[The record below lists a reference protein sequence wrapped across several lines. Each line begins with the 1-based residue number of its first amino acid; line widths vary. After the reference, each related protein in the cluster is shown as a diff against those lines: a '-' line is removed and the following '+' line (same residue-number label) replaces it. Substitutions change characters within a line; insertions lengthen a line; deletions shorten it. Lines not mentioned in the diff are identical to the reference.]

1 MLHLDALITIFTLS
15 LHLNNNGK
23 GKEMNKMFF
32 GDKLKKEREKRGWS
46 QDYLAEKIYVS
57 RQSVS
62 KWETGKNYPSIE
74 VIIDL
79 SDLFDITI
87 DELLRSDEE
96 LKEKVIQDSKQLAH
110 PNWKTFF
117 DSLFLLGVFLLLVK
131 LIILGLN
138 YFFGTE
144 ILVSEGKSLKIISN
158 FLPLVLMVIGGIGSD
173 GLKKQY
179 ID

>member
-1 MLHLDALITIFTLS
+1 M
-15 LHLNNNGK
+15 NN
-23 GKEMNKMFF
+23 MFF

-79 SDLFDITI
+79 SDLFGITI

-110 PNWKTFF
+110 PKWKTFF

-138 YFFGTE
+138 YFVGTE
-144 ILVSEGKSLKIISN
+144 ILVTEGKSLKIISN
-158 FLPLVLMVIGGIGSD
+158 FLPLALMVIGGIGSD
-173 GLKKQY
+173 SLNKKY